1 MERLEFPL
9 VLLGAYILTSL
20 VVPMIFKGT
29 AIFLFDIAVWVTAIV
44 LVFLSLKRSQ
54 FRLLKGNKEI
64 TTVAIVMAFS
74 QILFPILAG
83 LFLGFARN
91 SVAWD
96 LMSLTIFLP
105 YLLAS
110 LFAIELARF
119 YLAKM
124 IKKNDQTLSLLLI
137 SLLCTIVSIPSYL
150 GLASVPDILLFFLQ
164 KFIPMLAISLL
175 ATCFAFYGGF
185 RASLAY
191 MLVPF
196 LFSWFSPMIPN
207 PPWAMQTLMT
217 IALSTTGV
225 VILDQS
231 TRSLKDRRISGML
244 ERKKSHLLS
253 WTGIAMAGLIIVWGS
268 SGLLG
273 VKPTIIA
280 SGSMQPNLNVGDITI
295 IVPLAP
301 DTIRIGDIIQ
311 YHTSETVIIHRVIAE
326 DIQDGQLLFTTK
338 GDANNAPDPEP
349 VNEQQVMGKAV
360 LTIPKIGWVSI
371 TLRDFASKS
380 YEFLSTLPKSIGD
393 AYTWMTAEG
402 VYLTSALAVIALTY
416 LLVSNMRR
424 RGGTEA

>member
-1 MERLEFPL
+1 MERLKFPL

-20 VVPMIFKGT
+20 VVPMIFEGT
-29 AIFLFDIAVWVTAIV
+29 TIFLFDSAVWVTAIV
-44 LVFLSLKRSQ
+44 LCFLSLKKSQ
-54 FRLLKGNKEI
+54 FRLLKSDKEI
-64 TTVAIVMAFS
+64 TTLAIVMAFS

-83 LFLGFARN
+83 LFLGFAWN
-91 SVAWD
+91 SVVWD
-96 LMSLTIFLP
+96 LMSATVFLL

-119 YLAKM
+119 CMAKKM

-191 MLVPF
+191 MLVPS
-196 LFSWFSPMIPN
+196 LFSWFSPIVPSL
-207 PPWAMQTLMT
+207 PWAMQTLMT
-217 IALSTTGV
+217 IVLCTTGV
-225 VILDQS
+225 VILDHS
-231 TRSLKDRRISGML
+231 TRSVKDRRISGMF
-244 ERKKSHLLS
+244 ERKFHLLS
-253 WTGIAMAGLIIVWGS
+253 WTGIALVGLIIVWGS

-273 VKPTIIA
+273 VKPTIIE
-280 SGSMQPNLNVGDITI
+280 SGSMQPNLNVGDVTI

-311 YHTSETVIIHRVIAE
+311 YHTSETVIVHRVIAK
-326 DIQDGQLLFTTK
+326 DMQNGQLLFTTK
-338 GDANNAPDPEP
+338 GDANNAPDAEP
-349 VNEQQVMGKAV
+349 VNEHQVMGKAV

-371 TLRDFASKS
+371 ALKTAISTVASFLQNNFAVAYALIGLASVYSAFRIHKYRNQSLNKLKRRLR
-380 YEFLSTLPKSIGD
+380 
-393 AYTWMTAEG
+393 
-402 VYLTSALAVIALTY
+402 
-416 LLVSNMRR
+416 R
-424 RGGTEA
+424 